1 MGLSDLF
8 LFQTLQNLSRAF
20 LPSRTKLF
28 FSVHNTFLMMS
39 AQTVM
44 EFALF
49 GKTDRLLSGQLLTVL
64 PKFTL
69 SPLMKASKQAFSIC
83 L

>member
-1 MGLSDLF
+1 
-8 LFQTLQNLSRAF
+8 
-20 LPSRTKLF
+20 
-28 FSVHNTFLMMS
+28 MS

-49 GKTDRLLSGQLLTVL
+49 GKTDRLLTGQLLTVL